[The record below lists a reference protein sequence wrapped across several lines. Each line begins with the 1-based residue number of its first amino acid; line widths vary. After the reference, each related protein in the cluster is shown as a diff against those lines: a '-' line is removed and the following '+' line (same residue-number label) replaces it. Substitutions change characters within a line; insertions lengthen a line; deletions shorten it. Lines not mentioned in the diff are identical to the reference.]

1 MHGEPGPGHVSGD
14 AAGQSRPRSDG
25 AQPTA
30 VLTGQPGGG
39 GPEPGAPG
47 RLPWRGQTR
56 PGARVCGQCAAR
68 RWRSARGRRAAAGWA
83 SGSPI
88 ADPPSRPARGHAG
101 RHPRDGRSAGTR
113 LPGAAARAGAAPW
126 LQFWLQFTR
135 VQGMPGGFTCPGQD
149 ARGPERTAEP
159 RTLIRGSEFD
169 PLTPHLRRRSFRGSC
184 RGTVRGA
191 AHARSVC
198 GLFPW
203 PSSLVTQSDYRQLAA
218 RLRVWAAR

>member
-1 MHGEPGPGHVSGD
+1 MNP
-14 AAGQSRPRSDG
+14 ARATSR
-25 AQPTA
+25 AM
-30 VLTGQPGGG
+30 
-39 GPEPGAPG
+39 
-47 RLPWRGQTR
+47 R
-56 PGARVCGQCAAR
+56 PG
-68 RWRSARGRRAAAGWA
+68 SPARGATA
-83 SGSPI
+83 
-88 ADPPSRPARGHAG
+88 PSRPPCSPASPAAAARNPAHPAGSPGAARPARVPECAASVRHAAGGVHCPRPAG
-101 RHPRDGRSAGTR
+101 RCGLGIRLTHRRPAFPPGPRARRPAPRDGRSAGTR